1 MAYSTYATILH
12 TVLQAFILTHEANL
26 SKLDDEPAQTFN
38 KVLAW
43 SDRILYMDVFLYTGV
58 GWLVGIHQ
66 LYQAMVGA
74 KPHTGCLP
82 LTTTRPDS
90 SAIGILCTVYSS

>member
-12 TVLQAFILTHEANL
+12 TVLHTFILTHEANL

-43 SDRILYMDVFLYTGV
+43 SDRILYMDVYR
-58 GWLVGIHQ
+58 GWLVGWYTPIIP
-66 LYQAMVGA
+66 GN
-74 KPHTGCLP
+74 GW
-82 LTTTRPDS
+82 
-90 SAIGILCTVYSS
+90 G